1 MVTRTSSRSLSI
13 SATIVAGALLA
24 SALVATSATS
34 ADAATG
40 SVIAGK
46 TATDPAAASTSL
58 LHGNLSGWTQTFKD
72 DFSTPV
78 AKGGFPGPYAKQW
91 MTYDGFGDTWKIGRY
106 EADILS
112 VHDGVL
118 DMHLHTGSDGVP
130 RAAAPIP
137 LVNGQWGGQ
146 TYGRYSVRMKAD
158 ALPGYGTAFLLWD
171 DDNVWEN
178 GEINFP
184 EGNLDGTTQAFN
196 HQLGT
201 PWNNDMWA
209 DTRTS
214 YTGWHTYTI
223 DWTPT
228 KISYLLD
235 GVVVA
240 STTTNIPKTPMHWV
254 LQTATNGTKPAAN
267 VDGHLLVDW
276 VSQYAYTPGSA
287 STVALP
293 SAPAPTPAPTPAKP
307 PVAPKPLT
315 LTAPTP
321 AIRGTLTVGS
331 TLTAQT
337 GTWTSGT
344 ALSYK
349 WLREGAAIAGATG
362 SSYKTT
368 AADASKRISLVVT
381 GSKSGYTTA
390 SKTSAAVVVKPAPLA
405 SAAPTVTGKAT
416 VGGKVGAKTGT
427 WTAGTT
433 FTYQWK
439 RNGQAISRATAATY
453 APTASDA
460 NRAITV
466 VVTGTK
472 PGHTAVA
479 RASNAAT
486 VKPLTLTAGTPGVK
500 GSTKA
505 GSTLTAQRGT
515 WTTGT
520 KWTFQWT
527 RDGSWIKGATGTT
540 YRTKAS
546 DAGHRIGVKVTG
558 SKPGYTSASRW
569 SKPVTM
575 RR

>member
-13 SATIVAGALLA
+13 SATIVASALLA

-46 TATDPAAASTSL
+46 TATDAAAASTTL
-58 LHGNLSGWTQTFKD
+58 LHGNLAGWTQNFKD

-106 EADILS
+106 ESDILS
-112 VHDGVL
+112 AHDGVL

-137 LVNGQWGGQ
+137 MMNGQWGGQ

-184 EGNLDGTTQAFN
+184 EGSLDGSTQAFN
-196 HQLGT
+196 HKLGE
-201 PWNNDMWA
+201 PWITEMGV
-209 DTRTS
+209 DTKTS

-223 DWTPT
+223 DWTPK

-267 VDGHLLVDW
+267 VQGHLLIDW

-287 STVALP
+287 ATVTLP
-293 SAPAPTPAPTPAKP
+293 TKP
-307 PVAPKPLT
+307 PVAAKPLT
-315 LTAPTP
+315 LTAPAPQIQGTP
-321 AIRGTLTVGS
+321 TVGA
-331 TLTAQT
+331 TLTART

-349 WLREGAAIAGATG
+349 WLREGTAIAGATG
-362 SSYKTT
+362 SSYRTT

-390 SKTSAAVVVKPAPLA
+390 AKTSAAVVVKPAPLT
-405 SAAPTVTGKAT
+405 SAAPTVTGKPT

-427 WTAGTT
+427 WTTGTT

-439 RNGQAISRATAATY
+439 RNGQAISRATASTY

-479 RASNAAT
+479 RTSNAAT
-486 VKPLTLTAGTPGVK
+486 VKPLTLTTGTPGVK

-505 GSTLTAQRGT
+505 GSLLTGQRGT
-515 WTTGT
+515 WTAGT
-520 KWTFQWT
+520 SWKFQWT

-546 DAGHRIGVKVTG
+546 DAGHKIGVKVTG

-569 SKPVTM
+569 SKPVTI

>member
-13 SATIVAGALLA
+13 SATIVASALLA

-46 TATDPAAASTSL
+46 TATDAAAASTTL
-58 LHGNLSGWTQTFKD
+58 LHGNLAGWTQNFKD

-106 EADILS
+106 ESDILS
-112 VHDGVL
+112 AHDGVL

-137 LVNGQWGGQ
+137 MMNGQWGGQ

-158 ALPGYGTAFLLWD
+158 PLPGYGTAFLLWD

-184 EGNLDGTTQAFN
+184 EGSLDGSTQAFN
-196 HQLGT
+196 HKLGE
-201 PWNNDMWA
+201 PWITEMGV
-209 DTRTS
+209 DTKTS

-223 DWTPT
+223 DWTPK
-228 KISYLLD
+228 KITYLLD

-267 VDGHLLVDW
+267 VQGHLLIDW

-287 STVALP
+287 ATVTLP
-293 SAPAPTPAPTPAKP
+293 TKP
-307 PVAPKPLT
+307 PVAAKPLT
-315 LTAPTP
+315 LTAPAPQIQGTP
-321 AIRGTLTVGS
+321 TVGA
-331 TLTAQT
+331 TLTART

-362 SSYKTT
+362 SSYRTT
-368 AADASKRISLVVT
+368 AVDASKRISLVVT
-381 GSKSGYTTA
+381 GFKTGYTTA
-390 SKTSAAVVVKPAPLA
+390 AKTSAAVVVKPAPLT
-405 SAAPTVTGKAT
+405 SAAPTVTGKPT

-427 WTAGTT
+427 WTTGTT

-439 RNGQAISRATAATY
+439 RNGQAISRATASTY

-479 RASNAAT
+479 RTSNAAT
-486 VKPLTLTAGTPGVK
+486 VKPLTLTTGTPGVK

-505 GSTLTAQRGT
+505 GSLLTGQRGT
-515 WTTGT
+515 WTAGT
-520 KWTFQWT
+520 SWKFQWT

-546 DAGHRIGVKVTG
+546 DAGHKIGVKVTG

-569 SKPVTM
+569 SKPVTI

>member
-13 SATIVAGALLA
+13 SATIVASALLA

-46 TATDPAAASTSL
+46 TATDAAAASTTL
-58 LHGNLSGWTQTFKD
+58 LHGNLAGWTQNFKD

-106 EADILS
+106 ESDILS
-112 VHDGVL
+112 AHDGVL

-137 LVNGQWGGQ
+137 MMNGQWGGQ

-184 EGNLDGTTQAFN
+184 EGSLDGSTQAFN
-196 HQLGT
+196 HKLGE
-201 PWNNDMWA
+201 PWITEMGV
-209 DTRTS
+209 DTKTS

-223 DWTPT
+223 DWTPK

-267 VDGHLLVDW
+267 VQGHLLIDW

-287 STVALP
+287 ATVTLP
-293 SAPAPTPAPTPAKP
+293 TKP
-307 PVAPKPLT
+307 PVAAKPLT
-315 LTAPTP
+315 LTAPAPQIQGTP
-321 AIRGTLTVGS
+321 TVGA
-331 TLTAQT
+331 TLTART

-349 WLREGAAIAGATG
+349 WLREGTAIAGATG
-362 SSYKTT
+362 SSYRTT

-390 SKTSAAVVVKPAPLA
+390 AKTSAAVVVKPAPLT
-405 SAAPTVTGKAT
+405 SATPTVTGKPT

-427 WTAGTT
+427 WTTGTT

-479 RASNAAT
+479 RTSNAAT
-486 VKPLTLTAGTPGVK
+486 VKPLTLTTGTPGVK

-505 GSTLTAQRGT
+505 GSLLTGQRGT
-515 WTTGT
+515 WTAGT
-520 KWTFQWT
+520 SWKFQWT

-569 SKPVTM
+569 SKPVTI

>member
-13 SATIVAGALLA
+13 SATIVASALLA

-46 TATDPAAASTSL
+46 TATDAAAASTTL
-58 LHGNLSGWTQTFKD
+58 LHGNLAGWTQNFKD

-106 EADILS
+106 ESDILS
-112 VHDGVL
+112 AHDGVL

-137 LVNGQWGGQ
+137 MMNGQWGGQ

-184 EGNLDGTTQAFN
+184 EGSLDGSTQAFN
-196 HQLGT
+196 HKLGE
-201 PWNNDMWA
+201 PWITEMGV
-209 DTRTS
+209 DTKTS

-223 DWTPT
+223 DWTPK

-267 VDGHLLVDW
+267 VQGHLLIDW

-287 STVALP
+287 ATVTLP
-293 SAPAPTPAPTPAKP
+293 TKP
-307 PVAPKPLT
+307 PVAAKPLT
-315 LTAPTP
+315 LTAPAPQIQGTP
-321 AIRGTLTVGS
+321 TVGA
-331 TLTAQT
+331 TLTART

-349 WLREGAAIAGATG
+349 WLREGTAIAGATG
-362 SSYKTT
+362 SSYRTT

-390 SKTSAAVVVKPAPLA
+390 AKTSAAVVVKPAPLT
-405 SAAPTVTGKAT
+405 SATPTVTGKPT

-427 WTAGTT
+427 WTTGTT

-479 RASNAAT
+479 RTSNAAT
-486 VKPLTLTAGTPGVK
+486 VKPLTLTTGTPGVK

-505 GSTLTAQRGT
+505 GSLLTGQRGT
-515 WTTGT
+515 WTAGT
-520 KWTFQWT
+520 SWKFQWT

-546 DAGHRIGVKVTG
+546 DAGHKIGVKVTG

-569 SKPVTM
+569 SKPVTI